1 MKPIND
7 ILAEIGNWLALLVLM
22 ISGLYFLLD
31 GFGVLAQQIVL
42 FLDRSDGLGHW
53 LVVLWGALSILLGI
67 YFVRNIII
75 LHRARGRIMSAGPR
89 GPIWISPI
97 AVRDFILKTVQEQH
111 GLERARVFI
120 HMRNEGIAVRV
131 KGSVPLSEP
140 LTDMGERIQ
149 EDVKSQVESRIG
161 IRVQS
166 VEVDA
171 RNITTTEFSSPA
183 RSRDEEYTPLEIPD
197 RDRYE

>member
-7 ILAEIGNWLALLVLM
+7 ILAEIGNWLALLILFV
-22 ISGLYFLLD
+22 SGLYFLLD
-31 GFGVLAQQIVL
+31 GFGYLAPQIVN
-42 FLDRSDGLGHW
+42 FLDLNRLGRGL
-53 LVVLWGALSILLGI
+53 LIAWGILSLLI
-67 YFVRNIII
+67 SVYFIRNIVIQ
-75 LHRARGRIMSAGPR
+75 HRARGRIMSAGPR

-97 AVRDFILKTVQEQH
+97 AVRDFILKTVEEQH
-111 GLERARVFI
+111 GLEHARVKIF
-120 HMRNEGIAVRV
+120 MKTEGIAVRV

-149 EDVKSQVESRIG
+149 EDVKSQVENRIG

-171 RNITTTEFSSPA
+171 RSITTTEYSSPA
-183 RSRDEEYTPLEIPD
+183 KSREEYTPLEIPE
-197 RDRYE
+197 RERYE